1 LTKSLFFSWK
11 DLKTKLDFK
20 KTMDPKILENEVPN
34 LEARLRKLE
43 PRGSEIPQIH
53 GFDIYGKTIPLH
65 GIGGGDHIIW
75 MDFNKRYDLKERIK
89 EASSARVREKLK
101 LNKSRGG
108 ILIADIEGHEV
119 TDAFI
124 ASQLHQAFLT
134 GALYELD
141 RSGEITT
148 HLFENL
154 NTRFYSTSTIGGRN
168 KSFTMLYGEISQE
181 GIFRY
186 ISAAH
191 PMPLVFSEK
200 ENKLIDLSETQMKT
214 SIPIGYMPSKRNVD
228 ARKNHSSLGFKEEY
242 EVNELKLENKGDM
255 CILYTDGLEEHFSDF
270 RGTLE
275 TTLRDAKDLTSK
287 GIFYRVKKVIDDKI
301 TEDKERPKDD
311 ISYVVIKKNR

>member
-1 LTKSLFFSWK
+1 LPNLLFFRHK

-20 KTMDPKILENEVPN
+20 KIMDPKILENEVPN

-75 MDFNKRYDLKERIK
+75 MDFNKRYDLQARTK
-89 EASSARVREKLK
+89 EAKSARVREKLK
-101 LNKSRGG
+101 LNKRRGG

-168 KSFTMLYGEISQE
+168 KSFTMLYGEISRE

-191 PMPLVFSEK
+191 QMPLVFSEK
-200 ENKLIDLSETQMKT
+200 ENKLIDLSETQTKT
-214 SIPIGYMPSKRNVD
+214 SIPIGYMPSKLSVD
-228 ARKNHSSLGFKEEY
+228 AKKNHGSSSLGFKEEY
-242 EVNELKLENKGDM
+242 EVNELKLEAKGDM

-275 TTLRDAKDLTSK
+275 TTLREAKDLTSK
-287 GIFYRVKKVIDDKI
+287 GIFYRVKKIIDDNG
-301 TEDKERPKDD
+301 TPKDD
-311 ISYVVIKKNR
+311 VSYVVIKKNN